1 MTAMN
6 GTSEAWKTAR
16 LWQPLV
22 CLSLLA
28 SIALSVA
35 TMEAVLH
42 NEALAARVD
51 REFADAND
59 SANLYRRLYR
69 DNEDRA
75 LLCELEELDVSR
87 GGVYFFGGSNMMW
100 ATRVPDLPPEE
111 RRLVHNLGVG
121 GESSPRFVRHYV
133 DFLVKHK
140 GLLKAGV

>member
-87 GGVYFFGGSNMMW
+87 GGVYFFGGFEHDVGHSR
-100 ATRVPDLPPEE
+100 ARLAARRSPTGPQSRRRRRIVAAFRPPL
-111 RRLVHNLGVG
+111 R
-121 GESSPRFVRHYV
+121 
-133 DFLVKHK
+133 
-140 GLLKAGV
+140 